1 MQAKDNKVNQA
12 KSTLFFII
20 IFVLFI
26 LGSRSFFILT
36 EGQQAIVTQFGKPIG
51 EPKIKAGMHFKNP
64 LTQDVRYVD
73 KRILSWDGYPNQIPT
88 KDKKYIKVDTTARWR
103 IVDVLKFIQTVQN
116 EKGAKAR
123 LDTILD
129 GHTRDVISGHNLV
142 EAVRN
147 SNAIVKNLEDRKKLI
162 VSRKKNGEAILEEE
176 ISGEIANVE
185 VGRERL
191 SQIIVEKAQLE
202 CNALGIKLIDV
213 QLRRISYEASVEK
226 KVYERMISERERIA
240 QKIRSIGKGEKAVIE
255 GRLTKDLQR
264 IESEAYRKAQTIKG
278 KALATSTAIYA
289 KALSKDPKFYDF
301 IRTMEAYKTSIKSDS
316 KFILSSDNEF
326 LKFFK

>member
-1 MQAKDNKVNQA
+1 MNQT
-12 KSTLFFII
+12 KSTII
-20 IFVLFI
+20 IFAIFAIVI
-26 LGSRSFFILT
+26 GASRSFFVLT

-51 EPKIKAGMHFKNP
+51 QPITKAGMHLKNP
-64 LTQDVRYVD
+64 ITQDVRYVD

-103 IVDVLKFIQTVQN
+103 IIDALKFIQTVQN
-116 EKGAKAR
+116 EKGAQAR

-129 GHTRDVISGHNLV
+129 GHTRDIISSHNLV

-147 SNAIVKNLEDRKKLI
+147 SNAILKNLED
-162 VSRKKNGEAILEEE
+162 KKNLVQARKDKGEAILEEE
-176 ISGEIANVE
+176 ISGEIDSIL
-185 VGRERL
+185 VGREKL
-191 SQIIVEKAQLE
+191 SQIIVEKAQEE

-213 QLRRISYEASVEK
+213 QLRRISYERSVEK

-278 KALATSTAIYA
+278 HAQAKSTAIYA
-289 KALSKDPKFYDF
+289 KALKQDPKFYDF
-301 IRTMEAYKTSIKSDS
+301 IKSMEAYKKAIKSDS
-316 KFILSSDNEF
+316 RLILSSDSEF